1 MLLKEDGTSPN
12 VWPRTLWYLSLGR
25 RISCQTLSKDL
36 NVLSPAAQ
44 VEPDLLKVF
53 RILLDTTVTKCA
65 AVFNRTEKY
74 KRHKPMLEIRRKA
87 KYIQLMNK
95 LIIIHNFFKDFT
107 NNTKRKRR
115 LIRRYLFSIDLFW
128 TLFNIEITD
137 ETIQQSEKQDFS
149 DTS

>member
-1 MLLKEDGTSPN
+1 
-12 VWPRTLWYLSLGR
+12 
-25 RISCQTLSKDL
+25 
-36 NVLSPAAQ
+36 
-44 VEPDLLKVF
+44 
-53 RILLDTTVTKCA
+53 
-65 AVFNRTEKY
+65 
-74 KRHKPMLEIRRKA
+74 MLEIRRKA

-95 LIIIHNFFKDFT
+95 LIIIYNFFKDFT

-137 ETIQQSEKQDFS
+137 ETIQQSGKQDFS

>member
-1 MLLKEDGTSPN
+1 
-12 VWPRTLWYLSLGR
+12 
-25 RISCQTLSKDL
+25 
-36 NVLSPAAQ
+36 
-44 VEPDLLKVF
+44 
-53 RILLDTTVTKCA
+53 
-65 AVFNRTEKY
+65 
-74 KRHKPMLEIRRKA
+74 MLEIRRKA